1 MPESSHFSKTLRLI
15 IGVAAAGLAIGT
27 VHEWRAL
34 INSVGIAAI
43 IALLASPLQNWL
55 RHKRLPAMLAFLIT
69 VIAVIVVAAGLIGFM
84 TLAFAQLIQA
94 LPRYYSRM
102 GNLWEPVQ
110 PILTMMG
117 VSEIDLATMS
127 RIVQPGPFVAPLTKV
142 ASGIIGSISDIVV
155 MIMAVGFLLLEALY
169 LPAKLERLAQLDRA
183 RWARFSRFGNDIK
196 RYVYIMAL
204 IGGVTGALDLILFLV
219 IGVDFALLWAL
230 LAFLLSFIPILGFW
244 LALAPP
250 LVLALFESGPLPALI
265 VLIGYILVNSFAES
279 IVKPKAM
286 GDGLNLSPAVVFLS
300 LVFWTIVLGPAG
312 MILAVPF
319 TMVVKQLILE
329 ADERNRWLAE
339 LLSAERPETKSADSV
354 PD

>member
-15 IGVAAAGLAIGT
+15 IGVAAAGLAISA

-55 RHKRLPAMLAFLIT
+55 RRKRLPPFVAFLIT
-69 VIAVIVVAAGLIGFM
+69 VVAVIVVASGLILFM

-94 LPRYYSRM
+94 LPRYYTRM
-102 GNLWEPVQ
+102 EELWEPAQ
-110 PILTMMG
+110 PYLTLLG
-117 VSEIDLATMS
+117 VSQLDLATLS
-127 RIVQPGPFVAPLTKV
+127 RVVQPGPFVAPLTKV
-142 ASGIIGSISDIVV
+142 AGGIIASISDIVV

-183 RWARFSRFGNDIK
+183 RWARFSNFGNDIK
-196 RYVYIMAL
+196 RYVYIMGL
-204 IGGVTGALDLILFLV
+204 IGAVTGVLDLILFLV

-244 LALAPP
+244 IALVPP
-250 LVLALFESGPLPALI
+250 LLLALFELGPLPALI
-265 VLIGYILVNSFAES
+265 VLVGYVLVNSFAES

-300 LVFWTIVLGPAG
+300 LVFWTIVLGPVG

-319 TMVVKQLILE
+319 TMVVKQLVLE

-339 LLSAERPETKSADSV
+339 LLSAERLDTKSADTAS
-354 PD
+354 D